1 MLLSACFCRF
11 TQALPPLPHRKDP
24 ARMSRVTAGRA
35 LCLRSST
42 SFFVSIPF
50 LHRSPVLLFCL
61 FYTAFNRPQ
70 SEKHLSL
77 RKSIKNRLPAA
88 HENKPVV
95 FRCCMSLACYVT
107 LNEIFMSAEAFEI
120 PVIGVTPAP
129 NAAALLCAAS
139 VLLMRAA
146 EPASR
151 ETTPS
156 FADCSIRF

>member
-1 MLLSACFCRF
+1 MLLSACFCRSV
-11 TQALPPLPHRKDP
+11 QALPPLPHRKAP
-24 ARMSRVTAGRA
+24 ARTSRVTANA
-35 LCLRSST
+35 L
-42 SFFVSIPF
+42 FVFVVVPHYLFQFPF
-50 LHRSPVLLFCL
+50 HTVRLFC
-61 FYTAFNRPQ
+61 YSAFLYGVQPSAKRKTF
-70 SEKHLSL
+70 EL

-129 NAAALLCAAS
+129 NAAALPCAAS